1 MTKPL
6 NEMSVS
12 SLLSWIAKIGA
23 AGVVVAAVFAWM
35 QTFSTDD
42 ERVLMETHILE
53 EHHEDITEVGVAF
66 AEALAPIQK
75 SLENS
80 EVEDAVSRMTRL
92 MNIRCVSQLEG
103 SEWTLGD
110 ILEGVRERYRE
121 LEGSPFPYGSCS
133 EGVRVAPGL

>member
-1 MTKPL
+1 MTKPAD
-6 NEMSVS
+6 MTVS
-12 SLLSWIAKIGA
+12 ALLGWIAKIGA
-23 AGVVVAAVFAWM
+23 AGVVVGALMAWM
-35 QTFSTDD
+35 QTFSTDE
-42 ERVLMETHILE
+42 ERIVLEA
-53 EHHEDITEVGVAF
+53 HHHDDITEVGEQF
-66 AEALAPIQK
+66 AAALAPIQK

-110 ILEGVRERYRE
+110 ILETVRMRYAE